1 MTKSSSTSTETPVEN
16 PEKTPVATEANR
28 NDAAPVR
35 EGLTDKQLA
44 RAVLDRAFRP
54 RVSEIRRLAQAVLG
68 KSGKKDKGARR
79 TAKPSS
85 SACPVR
91 RRAPGRHRARTGRS
105 ATDAPKSRQSRAKR
119 D

>member
-1 MTKSSSTSTETPVEN
+1 MTKSSSTSTESPAA
-16 PEKTPVATEANR
+16 PPDKPPVATEAHQT
-28 NDAAPVR
+28 DAAPTR
-35 EGLTDKQLA
+35 EGLSDKQLA

-68 KSGKKDKGARR
+68 KPGKKDKGRKKDRKAKLARLPGQ
-79 TAKPSS
+79 AKGS
-85 SACPVR
+85 VK
-91 RRAPGRHRARTGRS
+91 GQGKTGRS